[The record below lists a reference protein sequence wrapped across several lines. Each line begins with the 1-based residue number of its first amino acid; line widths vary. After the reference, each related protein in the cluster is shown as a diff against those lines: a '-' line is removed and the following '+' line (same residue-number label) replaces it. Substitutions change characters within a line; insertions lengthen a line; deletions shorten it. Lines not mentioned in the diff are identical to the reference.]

1 MAPEDL
7 TIGEFSSSDFVIVNS
22 DSSRDEALDR
32 FSDSDFHD
40 KPSIY
45 YIFVEENDKLK
56 GVASVKD
63 LMNSE
68 SLEEALETDLVSFR
82 PEQELEEAARK
93 MAEYDFQAFPVVE
106 NERMVGVLRLDDVLE
121 FLEGEET
128 DDIFKKAGLVD
139 KDQFYRSEKLIN
151 DSVLKEAYARLPWLV
166 FALFGGLVAGSII
179 EVYEQAL
186 QTVVILAFFI
196 PVVMDMGG
204 NVGTQSSTILV
215 RGMTLGQIHEENI
228 FRFIAREGLTG
239 LVIGSIV
246 GVLGSAAAFL
256 WQGDLQVSVV
266 ILVSMM
272 LTCFSASI
280 IGYVIPLAA
289 EKIGRDPAAV
299 SDPMVTT
306 VKDITALLIYFSV
319 ASILLGL

>member
-1 MAPEDL
+1 M
-7 TIGEFSSSDFVIVNS
+7 
-22 DSSRDEALDR
+22 
-32 FSDSDFHD
+32 
-40 KPSIY
+40 
-45 YIFVEENDKLK
+45 
-56 GVASVKD
+56 ASVKD

-93 MAEYDFQAFPVVE
+93 MAEYDFQDFPVVE